1 MRNRAA
7 SPASISTPP
16 REFATLPTQTGNSTV
31 PGAIG
36 NAGETMATE
45 GESFDYIV
53 TGAGSAGC
61 AVAARLSESG
71 RHRVLLL
78 EAGGRDTNPWIH
90 IPMGFYKV
98 FANPRVNW
106 MFESEPEPQLR
117 NRTMYQPRG
126 KVLGGTSS
134 INGMVYMRG
143 NAADYDEWRQRGC
156 DGWDYD
162 SVLPFFRKAE
172 DQERGAN
179 EFHGVGGPLRVSDQ
193 PGRYELADR
202 VVEAAIQAGLPPNDD
217 FNGARQEG
225 AGYFQSTTG
234 KSRRWSTATAYLRP
248 ARNRTNL
255 VVRPNCH
262 ATRVVIENGRAT
274 GVTYLHNGQPRTAHA
289 RAEIVVSGG
298 VYGSPQLLQL
308 SGIGPGE
315 LLQERGIEV
324 VHDLPAVGKHL
335 QDHFFVRLAHRCTRP
350 ITMNEL
356 ANSLPRRALAMARY
370 ILLKSGPLAANGVTA
385 GAFARSDPRLER
397 PDLQFNFT
405 PWSYATRDRSGAL
418 PHPFPGF
425 SLSAVHLRPD
435 ARGTV
440 HIKSPDPLAPPSI
453 RFNFLE
459 TRYDLQALTAGMRMV
474 RKFTQQPA
482 LAPYVAE
489 EIVPGAAVN
498 TDAEFEASIR
508 ETATSNLH
516 PVGTCRMGPDGD
528 SVVDPRLRVHGIRGL
543 RVADAAIMP
552 TVPAGNTNAPSIM
565 IGEKAADMILADA
578 RPSAA

>member
-1 MRNRAA
+1 
-7 SPASISTPP
+7 
-16 REFATLPTQTGNSTV
+16 
-31 PGAIG
+31 
-36 NAGETMATE
+36 MATDD
-45 GESFDYIV
+45 ESFDYIV

-71 RHRVLLL
+71 HYRVLLL

-98 FANPRVNW
+98 YADPRVNW
-106 MFESEPEPQLR
+106 MFESEPEPRLD
-117 NRTMYQPRG
+117 NRTLYQPRG

-143 NAADYDEWRQRGC
+143 NAGDYDEWRQRGC
-156 DGWDYD
+156 EGWDYD
-162 SVLPFFRKAE
+162 SVLPYFRKAE
-172 DQERGAN
+172 DQQRGTN

-193 PGRYELADR
+193 PRRDELADR
-202 VVEAAIQAGLPPNDD
+202 LVEAAIQAGLPPNDD

-234 KSRRWSTATAYLRP
+234 QSRRWSTATAYLRP
-248 ARNRTNL
+248 ARNRANL

-262 ATRVVIENGRAT
+262 ATRIVIENSRAT
-274 GVTYLHNGQPRTAHA
+274 GVTYLHGGTPRTARA
-289 RAEIVVSGG
+289 RAEVIVSGG

-308 SGIGPGE
+308 SGIGPAE
-315 LLQERGIEV
+315 LLQGLGIETIL
-324 VHDLPAVGKHL
+324 DLPAVGKHL
-335 QDHFFVRLAHRCTRP
+335 QDHFFVRLAYRCTKP

-356 ANSLPRRALAMARY
+356 ANSLPRRVMAMARY
-370 ILLKSGPLAANGVTA
+370 VLFRSGPLAANAVIA

-405 PWSYATRDRSGAL
+405 PWSYATRDHTGAM

-440 HIKSPDPLAPPSI
+440 HLKSPDPLAPPAI

-459 TRYDLQALTAGMRMV
+459 TPYDLQALTAGMRLA
-474 RKFTQQPA
+474 RTFTRQPA

-489 EIVPGAAVN
+489 EIVPGPNIN
-498 TDAEFEASIR
+498 TDAEFAASIR
-508 ETATSNLH
+508 RTASSNLH
-516 PVGTCRMGPDGD
+516 PVGTCRMGPNGD
-528 SVVDPRLRVHGIRGL
+528 AVVDARLRVHGIGRL

-565 IGEKAADMILADA
+565 IGEKAADMILSDA
-578 RPSAA
+578 RAA